1 MEKGKDNPSLEMRLL
16 QILETKFQ
24 LCGELFNIEG
34 ITYDTLKLKFGFK
47 LFPEGEDKLR
57 LAVNTIYIY
66 DNGNAQKELANI
78 EISTFFWIN
87 NLNSFIEFEDGKFND
102 KTGILPLLLDV
113 SVGATRGYI
122 ASKLAGTVLS
132 KFPLPIFDIDNLL
145 FAAKV
150 PN

>member
-1 MEKGKDNPSLEMRLL
+1 MEKGKDNLSLEMRLL

-57 LAVNTIYIY
+57 LAVNTIYMY
-66 DNGNAQKELANI
+66 DNSNAQKELANI

-87 NLNSFIEFEDGKFND
+87 NLNSFIEFEDDKFND
-102 KTGILPLLLDV
+102 KAGILPLLLEV
-113 SVGATRGYI
+113 SVGNTRGYI

-132 KFPLPIFDIDNLL
+132 KFPLPIFNIGDLL
-145 FAAKV
+145 LSAKV
-150 PN
+150 SL